1 MSIQP
6 TRTTL
11 DTTDFVR
18 KPRKDGTR
26 PEKYYRVNCR
36 CGHTTHL
43 RLHDARNAVVE
54 NRQCADCQRAQASA
68 KGFSVCAQKYGED
81 FAIKAVIKA
90 QLDNPS
96 KPERQ
101 IAAWLDELG
110 VSYQRQVVVNLGS
123 TRYIVDFMLADG
135 KGIEGVGGYWHAR
148 NKQAKDELL
157 AQAMIVLFITD
168 DLVMNQPAE
177 ALTLITRFVNC

>member
-11 DTTDFVR
+11 EMSEFIR
-18 KPRKDGTR
+18 KPRKNGAR
-26 PEKYYRVNCR
+26 KEKYYRVNCR

-54 NRQCADCQRAQASA
+54 NRQCGDCQRHEASE
-68 KGFSVCAQKYGED
+68 KGFKVCAQKYGED
-81 FAIKAVIKA
+81 FAIKAVIKY
-90 QLDNPS
+90 QLENPS

-123 TRYIVDFMLADG
+123 TRYIVDFMTADG
-135 KGIEGVGGYWHAR
+135 KGIEGAGGYWHAR
-148 NKQAKDELL
+148 DKQDKDELL
-157 AQAMIVLFITD
+157 AQAMLVLFVTD
-168 DLVMNQPAE
+168 DLVMNQPAD
-177 ALTLITRFVNC
+177 ALALITRFVNC

>member
-1 MSIQP
+1 MTNQSI
-6 TRTTL
+6 RTTL
-11 DTTDFVR
+11 DTSEFIR
-18 KPRKDGTR
+18 KPRKNGSR
-26 PEKYYRVNCR
+26 MEKYYRVNCR

-43 RLHDARNAVVE
+43 RIHDARNAVVD
-54 NRQCADCQRAQASA
+54 NRECADCQRAKASA

-81 FAIKAVIKA
+81 FAIKAVIKH
-90 QLDNPS
+90 QLENPS

-110 VSYQRQVVVNLGS
+110 VKYQRQVVVNLGF

-135 KGIEGVGGYWHAR
+135 KGIEGAGGYWHAR
-148 NKQAKDELL
+148 NKQEKDELL
-157 AQAMIVLFITD
+157 AQAMLVLFVTD

-177 ALTLITRFVNC
+177 ALALITRFVNC